1 MFGISFLV
9 PAFNRIIGLYEATQH
24 AFEIT
29 VPHNI
34 SYYDFR
40 AGPNLDVYI
49 KKLMKE
55 SGLYTNEQIEKYNIE
70 QRNREWLDNYIK
82 SRDSIEKNSKHKNII
97 FIKTR
102 DIKRDS
108 VLIRAM
114 SEYPLNNYGEYSFI
128 TAP

>member
-1 MFGISFLV
+1 MCSSDL
-9 PAFNRIIGLYEATQH
+9 
-24 AFEIT
+24 
-29 VPHNI
+29 
-34 SYYDFR
+34 
-40 AGPNLDVYI
+40 
-49 KKLMKE
+49 
-55 SGLYTNEQIEKYNIE
+55 EKYNIE